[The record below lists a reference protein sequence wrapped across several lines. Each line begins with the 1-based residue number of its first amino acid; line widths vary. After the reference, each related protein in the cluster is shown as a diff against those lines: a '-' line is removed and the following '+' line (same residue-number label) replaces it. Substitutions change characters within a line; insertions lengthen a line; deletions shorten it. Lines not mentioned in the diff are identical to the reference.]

1 MTAITSGD
9 GVLDRGP
16 VVVAITIALLIVST
30 VFVTLRLISRV
41 GIVKK
46 VTLDDWFI
54 VLSWVGATTGI
65 FMRSELVH

>member
-9 GVLDRGP
+9 GVQDRGP

-54 VLSWVGATTGI
+54 VLSWVGATTGL
-65 FMRSELVH
+65 FMRSELVN